1 MKNIVKLLEPVAV
14 GNPLPRHV
22 KGIFLLQS
30 VPHFSV
36 CVDHSARQELM
47 KRFDIQVPGRAVGQL
62 VKARTPAVISQ
73 SSASPKKALV
83 TKEMNHVRPNMPWTF
98 FVGWCHMGEKVVLG
112 DLVDGVP

>member
-1 MKNIVKLLEPVAV
+1 
-14 GNPLPRHV
+14 
-22 KGIFLLQS
+22 
-30 VPHFSV
+30 
-36 CVDHSARQELM
+36 M

-62 VKARTPAVISQ
+62 VKARTPAVTSQ

-98 FVGWCHMGEKVVLG
+98 LLVGATWVIVVLS